1 MIPHYFSLLQT
12 AFNISESFLLEICE
26 GIRKRKTGH
35 ASQHYGFRRGL
46 IALRF
51 RCLIYVPLRKL
62 TPCNRFH
69 VLSVE
74 ALANRRHLRGVFC
87 LARCRGVMSG
97 SESVPP
103 RKALKRCMLFR
114 QFCEAHMHRNPAK
127 QSPLTKA
134 YVVWQHD
141 QFFFSWMQCIIS

>member
-1 MIPHYFSLLQT
+1 MHR
-12 AFNISESFLLEICE
+12 FLLKYLES
-26 GIRKRKTGH
+26 IRKRKIGH
-35 ASQHYGFRRGL
+35 TWQHADFPREL

-51 RCLIYVPLRKL
+51 RCLIYAPLRKR

-74 ALANRRHLRGVFC
+74 ALANRRHLRGVLC
-87 LARCRGVMSG
+87 LVRCRGVMSG

-114 QFCEAHMHRNPAK
+114 QCCEAHIHRNHAK

-134 YVVWQHD
+134 ASISVAYTLLSGGVPSLS
-141 QFFFSWMQCIIS
+141 FSDAPQNIAAKNII